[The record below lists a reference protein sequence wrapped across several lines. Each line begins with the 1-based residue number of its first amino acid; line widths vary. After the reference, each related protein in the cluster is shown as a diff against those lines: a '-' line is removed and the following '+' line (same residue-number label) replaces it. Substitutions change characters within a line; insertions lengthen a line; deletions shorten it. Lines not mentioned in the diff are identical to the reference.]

1 MEQKISP
8 LLSTYI
14 IDGVPQELTPA
25 QILDGVKDS
34 PDTLRAAENAGL
46 AGKIV
51 DESLE
56 TDAGE
61 FTPDPES
68 IDKYLTATLRAKR
81 SFPLVFSEFYTRF
94 RIANTLLDTLWKM
107 GHFRIGDISLN
118 ASWTWNFGPLGNAAA
133 FYSSVQA
140 AGEMLDQLG
149 IGLRSYSATE
159 SKAGCSVEFS
169 AGLRSSAEDESIV
182 ERPYTTQDPKIGVA
196 SLPSTLQPDS
206 ASWIVYIPFD
216 NGSYRLGGS
225 LLSQAL
231 KIKLPV
237 APRVEDPDYFI
248 DCFEVVR
255 ELVEDGILL
264 SAITIGDGGLL
275 TALKNM
281 ATPKT
286 GAEIDLSDL
295 KKAVA
300 EDEIVRL
307 LFSEVPGALIQVRD
321 EDFDYID
328 AELLLQDVAFY
339 PLGHPVSGG
348 HIRVKS
354 SAKSGIQNILDA
366 LARRQVEEGE
376 D

>member
-14 IDGVPQELTPA
+14 IDGVSQELTPA
-25 QILDGVKDS
+25 QILGGVTVD
-34 PDTLRAAENAGL
+34 AESYIGQPGEL

-61 FTPDPES
+61 YSLEPDN
-68 IDKYLTATLRAKR
+68 IDKYLTSVLRVKR
-81 SFPLVFSEFYTRF
+81 SLPLVFADSYTRS
-94 RIANTLLDTLWKM
+94 RIAVTLLETLWRM
-107 GHFRIGDISLN
+107 GHFRIGDLCLD
-118 ASWTWNFGPLGNAAA
+118 ASWKWKFGPLGNAAA

-140 AGEMLDQLG
+140 AGEFLDQLG
-149 IGLRSYSATE
+149 IGLRSYRADDGASA
-159 SKAGCSVEFS
+159 CSVEFS
-169 AGLRSSAEDESIV
+169 AGLRSALEDEGIV
-182 ERPYTTQDPKIGVA
+182 ERPFTTQEPRIAAA
-196 SLPSTLQPDS
+196 SLPSTLQHDPS
-206 ASWIVYIPFD
+206 SWIVYIPFD
-216 NGSYRLGGS
+216 NSSYRLGGS

-231 KIKLPV
+231 KINLPV

-264 SAITIGDGGLL
+264 SAATIGDGGLL
-275 TALKNM
+275 TALKGM
-281 ATPKT
+281 TTPKT

-295 KKAVA
+295 KKSVG
-300 EDEIVRL
+300 EEEIVRL

-354 SAKSGIQNILDA
+354 SAKTGLQTILDA
-366 LARRQVEEGE
+366 LVRRQGGEGE